1 MRGQWRRR
9 KGKYYY
15 MEKRKNKK
23 TIFRT
28 KRRGR
33 SLDLLHTFKRRR
45 SSRRR
50 CRSIGDDARVR
61 RSVGRQW
68 RQWLQVARV
77 RVCGC
82 VCIINVG
89 RRCCV
94 CRRRI
99 TCVYG
104 VRRLFAVSLFPC
116 RNVVVVSVRIV
127 YVHKRLYFFSPQPA
141 PPYFCRHRRDRLL
154 PIVVVV
160 NPRHESRLAPV
171 TPLPYNILT
180 FAIPS
185 TRYDATTPTERPG
198 NNNTL

>member
-1 MRGQWRRR
+1 LNDSTAARRSYSLRRRLRYVTRIIYVARSVLMRGQWRRR

-94 CRRRI
+94 CRRRNVCI
-99 TCVYG
+99 
-104 VRRLFAVSLFPC
+104 RRA
-116 RNVVVVSVRIV
+116 
-127 YVHKRLYFFSPQPA
+127 
-141 PPYFCRHRRDRLL
+141 
-154 PIVVVV
+154 
-160 NPRHESRLAPV
+160 APV
-171 TPLPYNILT
+171 RCLSVPL
-180 FAIPS
+180 S
-185 TRYDATTPTERPG
+185 
-198 NNNTL
+198 